1 MPYLDQKAFHEH
13 DVPTAAR
20 WVFLGGTTL
29 AFLAGY
35 VNVLMLG
42 VYHVPVSHTTG
53 AVSEF
58 SRYLLAM
65 EWTVLA
71 PLVTILLGFVIGAAL
86 SGLIIGRS
94 LFREGR
100 RYGSAL
106 VLQGGLLSLAALMAQ
121 PDSLLALALAAVAC
135 GLQNGM
141 AASYR
146 GLTLRTT
153 HTTGLIT
160 DIGVFIGH
168 LLRHRD
174 IALWKLGLLVSLLGG
189 FVTGG
194 IVGALAYQ
202 YLGFTA
208 LWLAAAIHLAL
219 GAAYWWWQQD

>member
-1 MPYLDQKAFHEH
+1 MPYLNQKAFKEH
-13 DVPTAAR
+13 DIPTAA
-20 WVFLGGTTL
+20 WWIFVGGSGL
-29 AFLAGY
+29 AFLAGF

-58 SRYLLAM
+58 SRHLLAM
-65 EWTVLA
+65 DWAVLF
-71 PLVTILLGFVIGAAL
+71 PLMTILTGFVCGAAL

-106 VLQGGLLSLAALMAQ
+106 VLQGALLSLAALMAQ

-160 DIGVFIGH
+160 DIGVFVGH

-174 IALWKLGLLVSLLGG
+174 VALWKLGLLLSLLMG
-189 FVTGG
+189 FLTGG
-194 IVGALAYQ
+194 IAGALAYQ
-202 YLGFTA
+202 WIGLPA
-208 LWLAAAIHLAL
+208 LWLAAVTHLMI